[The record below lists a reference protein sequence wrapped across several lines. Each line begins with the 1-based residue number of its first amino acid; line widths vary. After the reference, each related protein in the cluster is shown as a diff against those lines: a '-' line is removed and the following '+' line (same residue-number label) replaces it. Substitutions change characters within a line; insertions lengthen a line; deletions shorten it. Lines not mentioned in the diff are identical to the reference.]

1 MQSNSNIKFSKIKPS
16 LYINNITS
24 NITSIILTFSVW
36 SILYKSYKLCM
47 NNIY

>member
-16 LYINNITS
+16 LYINKITS
-24 NITSIILTFSVW
+24 NITSIIFTFSVC
-36 SILYKSYKLCM
+36 SILYKSYKLQG